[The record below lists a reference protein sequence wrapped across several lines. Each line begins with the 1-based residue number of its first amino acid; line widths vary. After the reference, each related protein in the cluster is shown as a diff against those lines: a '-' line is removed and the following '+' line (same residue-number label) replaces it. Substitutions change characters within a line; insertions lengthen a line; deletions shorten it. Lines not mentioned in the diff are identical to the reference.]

1 MTIRISFDELSEFDA
16 NLKTIKNNI
25 IELSQVMDRVVN
37 KVVYERIVTDP
48 NVINDIENLSMDI
61 RNLEVDLDAYIYD
74 INLIKEEF
82 KSIDEKIKND
92 SIELKNMIQ
101 DLLRKTKNAF
111 IPATYSIN
119 SSISSEE
126 NESAMKVYGVDEKV
140 NMTIELDQY
149 NSWLYLWN
157 V

>member
-1 MTIRISFDELSEFDA
+1 MTIRISFEELSEFDA

-25 IELSQVMDRVVN
+25 IELSQVVDRVVN
-37 KVVYERIVTDP
+37 KVVYEKIVTDP
-48 NVINDIENLSMDI
+48 IVVSDIEKLADDI
-61 RNLEVDLDAYIYD
+61 RNLEVELDAYIYD

-101 DLLRKTKNAF
+101 DLLRKTKNTF

-126 NESAMKVYGVDEKV
+126 NESALKVYGVDEKV
-140 NMTIELDQY
+140 NLTIELDQY
-149 NSWLYLWN
+149 NNWL
-157 V
+157 